1 MADKLFRLQIVSPER
16 IFYEGDVSMLELT
29 TSEGDIGIY
38 AGHIPMT
45 MVLAPGVATITEET
59 GRREA
64 AVHSGFLL
72 IEGDQVTVLAE
83 VAEWPDEIDVHRAEE
98 AKVRAERRI
107 ASGGAGINRERA
119 EFALKRS
126 LVRLRAASGK

>member
-1 MADKLFRLQIVSPER
+1 MADKLFRLEIISPER
-16 IFYEGDVSMLELT
+16 VFYEGDVSMLELT
-29 TSEGDIGIY
+29 TSEGEIGVY

-45 MVLAPGVATITEET
+45 MVLMPGIATITELN
-59 GRREA
+59 GKKEA

-83 VAEWPDEIDVHRAEE
+83 VAEWPDEIDVNRAKE
-98 AKVRAERRI
+98 AKLRAERRI
-107 ASGGAGINRERA
+107 ASGETGINRERA

-126 LVRLRAASGK
+126 LVRLRAAKM